1 MFLEHSVMPE
11 ILSSEKH
18 LSKKKK
24 RKKHLSFCII
34 TWVSNVLLGTCN
46 LNIVIGNEKQRQ
58 DSKVG
63 RLLWPWSIQTKG
75 LSGSRL
81 AFVSKG
87 IKKQRIVSGDEQDNT
102 NFNL

>member
-1 MFLEHSVMPE
+1 MILALDWRLEWVATHSMKYTE
-11 ILSSEKH
+11 
-18 LSKKKK
+18 
-24 RKKHLSFCII
+24 
-34 TWVSNVLLGTCN
+34 
-46 LNIVIGNEKQRQ
+46 NEKQRQ

-63 RLLWPWSIQTKG
+63 RPLCPWSIQTKG

-87 IKKQRIVSGDEQDNT
+87 IKKQRIVSGDEQDNS